1 MPSTTETGH
10 AKNVANFQ
18 DVIAFV
24 IGYGAAYNPSKAA
37 LTLANLN
44 AKLTAEQNNI
54 STVIAKNTSYNNA
67 VNDRVVEFSNIR
79 PLSTRVVNALS
90 STDASDQ
97 KIDDAKTFNRKIQG
111 KRASTVDAK
120 PTDPNTPAPKTIS
133 ASQQSYDQIVQHFNG
148 LISVAESESSY
159 KPNEADLKIAALT
172 AKATDMLTKNNAVAT
187 EYTAV
192 SNARIS
198 RDKGLYTPKT
208 GLVDIANDVKDYVK
222 SIFGYSSPEYKQIS
236 KIKFTS
242 PK

>member
-24 IGYGAAYNPSKAA
+24 IGYGATYNPSKAA

-44 AKLTAEQNNI
+44 AKLTAEQSNI
-54 STVIAKNTSYNNA
+54 SAVIAKNTSYNNA

-148 LISVAESESSY
+148 LISVAESEASY
-159 KPNEADLKIAALT
+159 KPNEADLKVAALT

-208 GLVDIANDVKDYVK
+208 GLVDTANDVKDYVK